1 MKTPDNFDLGRR
13 ADHAIYLPAVNAALP
28 KLVDR
33 QLPDDRRFPV
43 NFDLTD
49 LAFWTGTSRLWN
61 HMFLLHSIGN
71 YSVSAFPK
79 QSMFHRKP
87 NSFTFVGDSGGFQI
101 GKGTLEGLIGLTQ
114 GMSGSAA
121 VAAWNLN
128 YDAKIW
134 IVNWLEQ
141 NSDYAMTLDMP
152 LWANTQFGT
161 TSPFHNCSEQ
171 QLLNMTLDNLK
182 IIERNRVGKT
192 KWLNA
197 IQGTNAEDTI
207 RWWDAVKYFRYGG
220 WSLAGAAGWRGGL
233 HNMLSTI
240 LRMRDERA
248 FEKGQDWLHVL
259 GVSTPLWAI
268 LLTAIQIELRKIN
281 SDIQVSFDSASPFQT
296 GGARDEYCH
305 APLLTLKPTD
315 WVLRNTTLK
324 ATRHHANPQSVMPFP
339 EMSPIGAHFFINH
352 FVIKD
357 DEFSGRRIDDI
368 SNALL
373 INHNMWVYLDAF
385 RRANALAFATPNRP
399 IPNRYAEVIDT
410 IYEAFTVDN
419 WADFLAGKKVLLDY
433 IAKSEY

>member
-13 ADHAIYLPAVNAALP
+13 ADHAIYLPAVNGSLP

-33 QLPDDRRFPV
+33 ILPDDRHFPAG
-43 NFDLTD
+43 FDLTD

-71 YSVSAFPK
+71 YSVGAFPK

-87 NSFTFVGDSGGFQI
+87 NSFTFIGDSGGFQI
-101 GKGTLEGLIGLTQ
+101 GKGTLEGLTGLTQ
-114 GMSGSAA
+114 GMAGSSA
-121 VAAWNLN
+121 VSAWNSN
-128 YDAKIW
+128 YDAKLW

-161 TSPFHNCSEQ
+161 TSPFHKCSEQ

-182 IIERNRVGKT
+182 IIERNRIGRT

-197 IQGTNAEDTI
+197 IQGTNADDTI

-240 LRMRDERA
+240 LRMRDESA

-268 LLTAIQIELRKIN
+268 LFTAIQNELRKIN
-281 SDIQVSFDSASPFQT
+281 SNIQVSFDSASPFQS
-296 GGARDEYCH
+296 GGARDEYSH
-305 APLLTLKPTD
+305 APSLTRNPKD
-315 WVLRNTTLK
+315 WTIGHTTLK
-324 ATRHHANPQSVMPFP
+324 STKHYTNQQSHTPFP
-339 EMSPIGAHFFINH
+339 EISPVGTNFSIQH

-385 RRANALAFATPNRP
+385 RRANALAFVSKDRP
-399 IPNRYAEVIDT
+399 IPNQYAEVLDT
-410 IYEAFTVDN
+410 IAEAFATDD
-419 WADFLAGKKVLLDY
+419 WAGYLTKQKHLLDSL
-433 IAKSEY
+433 AQSEY